1 MIISTISLAPFM
13 RWNGLLA
20 GFEARSRRVRFPLG
34 APSFASVD
42 VEKIKPRKLDEDKAR
57 PLESKY
63 QLLLRTS
70 NLPGLVSTGKM
81 IANEG
86 GAITCKFINGVEAST
101 VMPRI
106 VNPTDLFHAWFDPR
120 ILHQFAR
127 NGLA

>member
-1 MIISTISLAPFM
+1 MVALQVSIERYARESMREVQGSNPCGAKKFM

-42 VEKIKPRKLDEDKAR
+42 VEKVEPRKLDEDKAR

-63 QLLLRTS
+63 QLSLRTS

-81 IANEG
+81 TANEG
-86 GAITCKFINGVEAST
+86 GAVTCKFISE
-101 VMPRI
+101 
-106 VNPTDLFHAWFDPR
+106 
-120 ILHQFAR
+120 
-127 NGLA
+127 

>member
-1 MIISTISLAPFM
+1 M
-13 RWNGLLA
+13 G
-20 GFEARSRRVRFPLG
+20 VRFSHES
-34 APSFASVD
+34 PSFASVD
-42 VEKIKPRKLDEDKAR
+42 VEKVKPRKLDEDKAR

-101 VMPRI
+101 VMQWI
-106 VNPTDLFHAWFDPR
+106 VNPPVLTTPGSIPGYSTNSPVMD
-120 ILHQFAR
+120 
-127 NGLA
+127 

>member
-1 MIISTISLAPFM
+1 MLWSGVSLHFRLWLKST
-13 RWNGLLA
+13 GQ
-20 GFEARSRRVRFPLG
+20 G
-34 APSFASVD
+34 PSFASVD
-42 VEKIKPRKLDEDKAR
+42 VEKVKPRKLDEDKATA
-57 PLESKY
+57 PESKY

-86 GAITCKFINGVEAST
+86 GAITCKFIYGVEAST

-120 ILHQFAR
+120 ILHKFAR